1 MTSVTSENMTEQ
13 KPDDA
18 PLEVTDIMRLIKAA
32 KTAGY
37 IQAPDGHVKPN
48 GPFQTITLK
57 DLAERNSQAATVA
70 RDANPSS
77 SADTLPDD
85 IPEPAS
91 DEAAP
96 EVAAEVAAEVA
107 PEVAENIQPDVP
119 TGPKLDTELDAE
131 PNGEHSTEHG
141 ETSQEAIAESLD
153 EIAGDDTDLAENL
166 PETDPETDQETDEE
180 KAGFKTTIIPKDTPQ
195 AEPKGEAKE
204 AEYQRGFEEGQAAA
218 KQELEASLG
227 EAISSFQAAAAALSK
242 DDNIDLTQLDQ
253 AMTQAIISLAS
264 ERAGMAITDHP
275 DGFVTRIETMV
286 SRIRNRLDDPVIRL
300 HPQDA
305 EIIQSHLEERLAP
318 RGFKLTPDETLKR
331 GDARVDV
338 GSIGVMDLI
347 DDQVS
352 HKPAA
357 KTKKDTPQDV

>member
-91 DEAAP
+91 DEATEAAAP
-96 EVAAEVAAEVA
+96 EVA

-141 ETSQEAIAESLD
+141 EASQEAIAESLD
-153 EIAGDDTDLAENL
+153 EITGDDTDLAENL
-166 PETDPETDQETDEE
+166 PETDPETDGE

-227 EAISSFQAAAAALSK
+227 EAINSFQAAAAALSK

-318 RGFKLTPDETLKR
+318 RGFKLTPDKTLKR

>member
-91 DEAAP
+91 DEATEAAAP
-96 EVAAEVAAEVA
+96 EVA

-119 TGPKLDTELDAE
+119 TGPNLDTELDAE
-131 PNGEHSTEHG
+131 PHGEHSTEHG
-141 ETSQEAIAESLD
+141 EASQEAIAESLD

-166 PETDPETDQETDEE
+166 PKTDPETDGE

-227 EAISSFQAAAAALSK
+227 EAINSFQAAAAALSK

-253 AMTQAIISLAS
+253 AMTQALISLAS

>member
-77 SADTLPDD
+77 SADILPDD
-85 IPEPAS
+85 TPEPAS
-91 DEAAP
+91 DEVAP

-119 TGPKLDTELDAE
+119 TGPNLDTELDAE
-131 PNGEHSTEHG
+131 PHGEHSTEHG

-166 PETDPETDQETDEE
+166 PETDPETDEE

>member
-57 DLAERNSQAATVA
+57 DLAERNSQAETVA

-91 DEAAP
+91 DEATEAAAS
-96 EVAAEVAAEVA
+96 EVAPEVA

-141 ETSQEAIAESLD
+141 EASQEAIAESLD

-166 PETDPETDQETDEE
+166 PKTDPETDGE

-195 AEPKGEAKE
+195 AEPKGETKE

-227 EAISSFQAAAAALSK
+227 EAINSFQAAAAALSK

>member
-91 DEAAP
+91 DEATEAAAP
-96 EVAAEVAAEVA
+96 EVA

-141 ETSQEAIAESLD
+141 EASQEAIAESLD
-153 EIAGDDTDLAENL
+153 EITGDDTDLAENL
-166 PETDPETDQETDEE
+166 PETDPETDGE

-227 EAISSFQAAAAALSK
+227 EAINSFQAAAAALSK

>member
-1 MTSVTSENMTEQ
+1 
-13 KPDDA
+13 
-18 PLEVTDIMRLIKAA
+18 
-32 KTAGY
+32 
-37 IQAPDGHVKPN
+37 
-48 GPFQTITLK
+48 
-57 DLAERNSQAATVA
+57 LAERNSQAATVA

-91 DEAAP
+91 DEATEAAAP
-96 EVAAEVAAEVA
+96 EVA

-141 ETSQEAIAESLD
+141 EASQEAIAESLD
-153 EIAGDDTDLAENL
+153 EITGDDTDLAENL
-166 PETDPETDQETDEE
+166 PETDPETDGE

-227 EAISSFQAAAAALSK
+227 EAINSFQAAAAALSK

-357 KTKKDTPQDV
+357 KTKKDKPQDV